1 MTRKEVTGI
10 RDLTFSSWIRK
21 KLPDSSTGFSVS
33 DLDFILWNWKTK
45 KVMMLEI
52 KTRNSKP
59 RKGQKIMW
67 QNINQWIKNGI
78 DDDWTYL
85 GFNLIQFENTNFN
98 DGKCFLNYEE
108 IKEKELINFLSL

>member
-33 DLDFILWNWKTK
+33 DLDFILWNWKTN

-52 KTRNSKP
+52 KTRNSIP
-59 RKGQKIMW
+59 RAGQKIMW

-98 DGKCFLNYEE
+98 DGKCFLNYKE

>member
-59 RKGQKIMW
+59 TKGQQIMW
-67 QNINQWIKNGI
+67 QNINQWIKRANE
-78 DDDWTYL
+78 DL
-85 GFNLIQFENTNFN
+85 LVV
-98 DGKCFLNYEE
+98 E
-108 IKEKELINFLSL
+108 IKRHTILNFCYLNVRI